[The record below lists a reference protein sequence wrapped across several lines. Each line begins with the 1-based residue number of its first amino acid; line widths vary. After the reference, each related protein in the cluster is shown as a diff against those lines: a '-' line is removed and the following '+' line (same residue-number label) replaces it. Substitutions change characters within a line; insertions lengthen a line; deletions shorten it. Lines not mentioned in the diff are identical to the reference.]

1 MRSVHVRLILL
12 QVVIVTAVLAVSGAY
27 SHYGLERELESRHE
41 ELRNGVLTRLANNL
55 PSVVWNL
62 DTAGIGGVLE
72 GEMQSKEVLA
82 IRVFASSGDL
92 IAGRMRMPF
101 GPIVSVGIDTP
112 VEGDPV
118 DTELVYR
125 SASESTAIRES
136 ALGRAVVNFSRE
148 QIDASLRAQA
158 LHKLAEI
165 VLLDLI
171 LLAALS
177 FSLRIVF
184 TPLGQLRDGLTDL
197 ATRDSSD
204 VDELPEGRND
214 EFGELVRGF
223 NRLLRKSKSII
234 ARARHA
240 EEEARRAST
249 ETAKAYEE
257 LRMAQDSLL
266 EAERLASLG
275 GLVAGVAHEI
285 NTPVGI
291 TLTSASVLKDATGK
305 ALHDMAGGTMRK
317 SELQSYLDTADECA
331 RLILANADRAAHL
344 IQSFKQI
351 AVDRTD
357 EARRAFALRE
367 YIDEIVTSL
376 RPRLKQTRVKVEI
389 DCASEIKVDAYPGA
403 FAQIVTNLLMN
414 ALMHAFDADE
424 EGAIHI
430 QANQDG
436 DWIEL
441 RFTDNGKGIA
451 LDNLGKIFDPFF
463 TTRRGQ
469 GGTGLG
475 LNIVY
480 NLVTRRLGG
489 TINVASQPGQGTGFT
504 IRFPSIAPE
513 LEPA

>member
-1 MRSVHVRLILL
+1 MRSIHVRLNVL

-27 SHYGLERELESRHE
+27 SHHELERDLENRHE
-41 ELRNGVLTRLANNL
+41 ELRTGVLNRLATNL
-55 PSVVWNL
+55 PSVLWNF
-62 DTAGIGGVLE
+62 DKAGIGGVLE

-82 IRVFASSGDL
+82 IRVFTSSGEL
-92 IAGRMRMPF
+92 VAGRMRMPF

-118 DTELVYR
+118 DTELLYR
-125 SASESTAIRES
+125 NTSASTAIRQTE
-136 ALGRAVVNFSRE
+136 LGRAVVNFSRE
-148 QIDASLRAQA
+148 HIDASLRSQA
-158 LHKLAEI
+158 MHKVAEI
-165 VLLDLI
+165 ILLDLI
-171 LLAALS
+171 VIAGLS
-177 FSLRIVF
+177 FSLRMVF
-184 TPLGQLRDGLTDL
+184 TPLEQLRNGLSDL
-197 ATRDSSD
+197 ATRESGD
-204 VDELPEGRND
+204 VEELPEGRND

-240 EEEARRAST
+240 EEEARRASA

-266 EAERLASLG
+266 EAERLVSLG

-285 NTPVGI
+285 NTPVGV

-305 ALHDMAGGTMRK
+305 VLHDMAGGTMRR
-317 SELQSYLDTADECA
+317 SELQSYLETAEECA

-357 EARRAFALRE
+357 EARRTFALRE

-376 RPRLKQTRVKVEI
+376 RPRLKQTCVKVEI
-389 DCASEIKVDAYPGA
+389 DCAPEIKMDAYPGA
-403 FAQIVTNLLMN
+403 FAQILTNLVMN
-414 ALMHAFDADE
+414 ALVHAFETDE
-424 EGAIHI
+424 EGTIHI
-430 QANQDG
+430 QVHQEG
-436 DWIEL
+436 DWIDL

-451 LDNLGKIFDPFF
+451 SDDLGKIFDPFF

-489 TINVASQPGQGTGFT
+489 TITVASQPGQGTDFT
-504 IRFPSIAPE
+504 IRFPSISPE